1 MGEFLKFRFIRIKHI
16 FVRMNTK
23 LTLSVDQ
30 DLIQKAKEYAKRRGT
45 SISKMV
51 EEYFLVLTSEKGS
64 ATKPNSDSPVDKLLG
79 IVNEPDLDYDQI
91 RLEAL
96 KKKYN
101 L

>member
-1 MGEFLKFRFIRIKHI
+1 
-16 FVRMNTK
+16 MNTK

-30 DLIQKAKEYAKRRGT
+30 DLIQKAKEYAKSRGT

-51 EEYFLVLTSEKGS
+51 EEYFLVLTSEKSS
-64 ATKPNSDSPVDKLLG
+64 ATEPYSDSPVDKLLG

-91 RLEAL
+91 RFEAL